1 MSENMSME
9 NTAANQQDAF
19 LSEWNEP
26 DEALTEDQPESE
38 ETEDVGTAA
47 ADGNA
52 TGDADKHP
60 ETNGGASAPNTTE
73 QGASEGAED
82 AKNTPQETVWNIRHM
97 GEQRQMRASD
107 ITPELLQKGLDYD
120 RVRGKY
126 DEAKPAIEMLG
137 QFAKEASMSL
147 ADYTKYLRAETKR
160 ASGMSEADAKNAV
173 ELEDRE
179 AAVSAFEAQ
188 QREAAQEKSSTEAR
202 VKADLAEFSKAFP
215 DIYQQARSNPTVI
228 PDEVWNAVN
237 GGEMT
242 LTAAYSRYAV
252 AQANAKAQAA
262 EQSAAAAQ
270 KNGKNAARST
280 GSMQGAGKS
289 TAHKDEFLR
298 EFEAD

>member
-1 MSENMSME
+1 MDENTSME
-9 NTAANQQDAF
+9 QSANQQDAF
-19 LSEWNEP
+19 LSAWNEP
-26 DEALTEDQPESE
+26 DETETADQQ
-38 ETEDVGTAA
+38 ETET
-47 ADGNA
+47 
-52 TGDADKHP
+52 T
-60 ETNGGASAPNTTE
+60 ENGGAQAEETTAQGDANTEASKAAPAPNTTE
-73 QGASEGAED
+73 QGASEGAEG

-126 DEAKPAIEMLG
+126 DEAKPVIEILG
-137 QFAKEASMSL
+137 QFAKAANMSL
-147 ADYTKYLRAETKR
+147 ADYTKYMRAETKK
-160 ASGMSEADAKNAV
+160 AGGMSEADAKRAV

-179 AAVSAFEAQ
+179 VAVSAFEAQ
-188 QREAAQEKSSTEAR
+188 QRANEEEKSSTAMR

-215 DIYQQARSNPTVI
+215 DIYQQARSNPKAI
-228 PDEVWNAVN
+228 PDEVWKAVN

-262 EQSAAAAQ
+262 EATAAAAQ
-270 KNGKNAARST
+270 QNGKNAARST
-280 GSMQGAGKS
+280 GSMQGAGNS

>member
-26 DEALTEDQPESE
+26 DEALAADQPESE
-38 ETEDVGTAA
+38 TTEDVGAA
-47 ADGNA
+47 AAGNA
-52 TGDADKHP
+52 TGEADNKADANDHAP
-60 ETNGGASAPNTTE
+60 APNTTE

-82 AKNTPQETVWNIRHM
+82 VKNTPQETVWNIRHM

-126 DEAKPAIEMLG
+126 DEAKPVIEMLG
-137 QFAKEASMSL
+137 QFAKEANMSL

-160 ASGMSEADAKNAV
+160 ASGMSEADAKRAV

-188 QREAAQEKSSTEAR
+188 QRASEQEKSSTQAR

-215 DIYQQARSNPTVI
+215 DVYQKARSDPKAI
-228 PDEVWNAVN
+228 PDEVWKAVN

-242 LTAAYSRYAV
+242 LTTAYSRYAV

-280 GSMQGAGKS
+280 GSMQGAGNS